1 MRGLKGP
8 REDFDKG
15 RLAGAVV
22 ADEANDIPGIEIKR
36 YVLERVDASECLLD
50 PSDAYERRLRSP
62 CLRHSRVPSV
72 TSPDAAQRN
81 GHDKQQASEKK
92 LGEDGSADHG
102 EPVVSNSD
110 RQYADQCA

>member
-8 REDFDKG
+8 GEDFYKG
-15 RLAGAVV
+15 RLAGAIV
-22 ADEANDIPGIEIKR
+22 ADEANDISGVEIKR
-36 YVLERVDASECLLD
+36 YVLERVHASERLLD
-50 PSDAYERRLRSP
+50 PSDAYERRLRRRNCP

-72 TSPDAAQRN
+72 TSPDAAKRN

-102 EPVVSNSD
+102 KP
-110 RQYADQCA
+110 